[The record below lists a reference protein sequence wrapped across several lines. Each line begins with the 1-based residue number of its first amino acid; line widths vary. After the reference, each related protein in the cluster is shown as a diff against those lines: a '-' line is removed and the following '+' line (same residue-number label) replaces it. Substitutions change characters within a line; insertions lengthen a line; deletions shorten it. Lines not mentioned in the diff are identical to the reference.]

1 MRCASKLQRFIA
13 SVVLAALPLMAT
25 ADDSCSGTVY
35 LTFDTGNMS
44 QAETI
49 ARILDKEH
57 VKATFFLAN
66 EKTFRGDHAL
76 DPSWRDYWR
85 ARAAEGHTFGNH
97 TFLHAYLRQDL
108 PDGRIRAFLPDGAER
123 LLDEKAFCAELR
135 ETDERFHEYTG
146 KHLAGLWRAPG
157 GRVTQQAAR
166 WAASCGYPVHVLWDD
181 AGFIGDELPSDKY
194 PNDMLLKRALANIK
208 PGTIALMHLGIW
220 SRRDP
225 LAPILEPLIQ
235 GLKAKGLCFAPLAA
249 AQR

>member
-1 MRCASKLQRFIA
+1 MRRASKFRRF
-13 SVVLAALPLMAT
+13 VLGAVFAALPLAAAAGDRCT
-25 ADDSCSGTVY
+25 GTVY

-49 ARILDKEH
+49 ARILDKEQ

-66 EKTFRGDHAL
+66 EKTFRGDYAL

-85 ARAAEGHTFGNH
+85 ARAAEGHVFGNH

-108 PDGRIRAFLPDGAER
+108 AGGKIRAFLPDGAER

-135 ETDERFHEYTG
+135 ETDTRFHEYAG
-146 KHLAGLWRAPG
+146 QHLAGLWRAPG
-157 GRVTQQAAR
+157 GRVTQQAVR

-194 PNDMLLKRALANIK
+194 PNDVLLKRAIANIG
-208 PGTIALMHLGIW
+208 PGTITLMHLGIW

-225 LAPILEPLIQ
+225 LAPILEPLIE
-235 GLKAKGLCFAPLAA
+235 GLKTKGLCFAPLVA

>member
-1 MRCASKLQRFIA
+1 MRRASKLRRLIA
-13 SVVLAALPLMAT
+13 GVALAALPLVAG
-25 ADDSCSGTVY
+25 AGDNCSGTVY

-49 ARILDKEH
+49 ARILDREQ

-97 TFLHAYLRQDL
+97 TYLHAYLRQDL
-108 PDGRIRAFLPDGAER
+108 PGGRIRAFLPDGKEQI
-123 LLDEKAFCAELR
+123 LDEEAFCAELR
-135 ETDERFHEYTG
+135 ETDERVHAYTG
-146 KHLAGLWRAPG
+146 GHLAGLWRAPG
-157 GRVTQQAAR
+157 GRVTQQATR
-166 WAASCGYPVHVLWDD
+166 WAAACGYPVHVLWDD

-194 PNDMLLKRALANIK
+194 PNDMLLKRALADIG

>member
-1 MRCASKLQRFIA
+1 MRRANRLQRLAA
-13 SVVLAALPLMAT
+13 SVALAALPIVA
-25 ADDSCSGTVY
+25 AAGDSCSGTVY

-76 DPSWRDYWR
+76 DASWRDYWR

-108 PDGRIRAFLPDGAER
+108 PGGRIRAFLPDGKEQV
-123 LLDEKAFCAELR
+123 LDEKSFCAELR
-135 ETDERFHEYTG
+135 ETDERFHAYTG
-146 KHLAGLWRAPG
+146 AHLAGLWRAPG
-157 GRVTQQAAR
+157 GRVTQQAVR
-166 WAASCGYPVHVLWDD
+166 WAAACGYPVYVQWDD

-194 PNDMLLKRALANIK
+194 PNDVLLRRALANIR

-235 GLKAKGLCFAPLAA
+235 GLKAKGLCFAPLMA